1 MDPIAVG
8 RLIVSL
14 ALRNLWAHKVKSFIV
29 GMLLAFGTMLVVTG
43 SAMIDSME
51 SAMQKSVTSSV
62 SGELQVYSKDAKD
75 ELALLGGLS
84 FGPPDIGEIND
95 FPSVEK
101 QLLTVPGVRAVVPMG
116 IVNPTVFGRN
126 ELDTLQERMRNAV
139 RDGDMAGA
147 RVIAPQIRQIAADLR
162 AELQNR
168 AAISRDLS
176 GIEQEREVL
185 ERVDSD
191 AFWASFETDPVGTLD
206 YLDFKL
212 APLASAGR
220 ILYFRT
226 LGVDIEQFEQSFDRF
241 QIVDGQQIPKG
252 QRGFLISKRTY
263 EEFVK
268 NRVARELDAIRKA
281 VVKEGGSIESTPGLK
296 EKVARNSRQYQRI
309 LYQLS
314 PADAAVV
321 EAELRKDLPGVQ
333 GDLATLLQEFLKVDD
348 SNLEARYARFYEL
361 IAPKIQLY
369 DTPVGST
376 ITLRSFTRRGYIKS
390 VNIKVYGTFQFK
402 GLEESTLSGALNLT
416 DLMTFRD
423 LYGKM
428 TAEQQAELKDIQTA
442 VGVKEISKA
451 DAEAALFGGGGSVE
465 TTTTASSTSFDE
477 FALASIKGR
486 RDEGETDTRS
496 YTREQLREGI
506 ALNAAVLLSDPTKI
520 AETKEAIQKLS
531 DDTKMGL
538 KVLDWTQASG
548 IVGQFVV
555 VVRAVLYTCIFII
568 FLVALVIIN
577 NTMVMATLERTFEI
591 GTMRAIGA
599 QRNFVMALFMLETL
613 LLGLISGAIGAGA
626 SVALISYLGS
636 VGIVAP
642 SPEIIILFGGPSL
655 HPTFSAGNLLFGLG
669 VISAVSVLST
679 FYPAWTAARVSPV
692 VAMSGKE

>member
-51 SAMQKSVTSSV
+51 SAMQKSVTSTV

-281 VVKEGGSIESTPGLK
+281 VVKEGGSIETTPGLK

-669 VISAVSVLST
+669 VISAVSV
-679 FYPAWTAARVSPV
+679 
-692 VAMSGKE
+692 

>member
-8 RLIVSL
+8 RLIASL

-84 FGPPDIGEIND
+84 FGPPDIGEIDD
-95 FPSVEK
+95 FPKVEK

-139 RDGDMAGA
+139 RDGDMVGA
-147 RVIAPQIRQIAADLR
+147 RVIGPQIRQIAADLR

-176 GIEQEREVL
+176 GIEEERVVL

-191 AFWASFETDPVGTLD
+191 EFWAGFEADPVGTLD

-241 QIVDGQQIPKG
+241 EIVDGEQIPKG

-281 VVKEGGSIESTPGLK
+281 VVKDGGTIESTPGLK

-321 EAELRKDLPGVQ
+321 EAELRKDMPAVQ
-333 GDLATLLQEFLKVDD
+333 GDLAKLLQEFLTVND
-348 SNLEARYARFYEL
+348 SNLEARYQRFYSL

-465 TTTTASSTSFDE
+465 TTTEAASSSFDE
-477 FALASIKGR
+477 FALATIKGR
-486 RDEGETDTRS
+486 RDEGETDSRS
-496 YTREQLREGI
+496 YTREQLRDGI
-506 ALNAAVLLSDPTKI
+506 ALNAAVLLSDPSKI
-520 AETKEAIQKLS
+520 AEAKAAIQKLS
-531 DDTKMGL
+531 DDTNMGL

-613 LLGLISGAIGAGA
+613 LLGLISGTLGAAA

-636 VGIVAP
+636 VGIAAP

-655 HPTFSAGNLLFGLG
+655 YPTFSAGNLLFGLG

>member
-1 MDPIAVG
+1 MDPLAVV
-8 RLIVSL
+8 RLIASL

-29 GMLLAFGTMLVVTG
+29 GVLLAFGTVLVVTG

-95 FPSVEK
+95 FPATEK

-139 RDGDMAGA
+139 RDGDVAGA

-162 AELQNR
+162 AELKNR

-185 ERVDSD
+185 DRVDSD
-191 AFWASFETDPVGTLD
+191 EFWASFETDPVATLD

-241 QIVDGQQIPKG
+241 EIVDGQQIPKG

-268 NRVARELDAIRKA
+268 NRVARELDAIKKA
-281 VVKEGGSIESTPGLK
+281 VVKEGGSIETTPGLK

-321 EAELRKDLPGVQ
+321 ETALRKELPGVQ
-333 GDLATLLQEFLKVDD
+333 GDLAALLQEFLKVDD
-348 SNLEARYARFYEL
+348 TNLEARYKLFYDL

-442 VGVKEISKA
+442 VGVKEVSKA

-465 TTTTASSTSFDE
+465 TTTTTSSTSFDE
-477 FALASIKGR
+477 FALSSIKGR
-486 RDEGETDTRS
+486 RDEGEADTRS
-496 YTREQLREGI
+496 YTREQLRDGI
-506 ALNAAVLLSDPTKI
+506 ALNAAVLLSDPSKI
-520 AETKEAIQKLS
+520 AETKVAIQKLS
-531 DDTKMGL
+531 DDTNMGL

-599 QRNFVMALFMLETL
+599 QRSFVMALFMLETL
-613 LLGLISGAIGAGA
+613 LLGLIAGAVGAGA
-626 SVALISYLGS
+626 SVGLISYLGA
-636 VGIVAP
+636 VGINAP

-655 HPTFSAGNLLFGLG
+655 HPTFTAGNLLFGLG